1 VASHRK
7 VKVSCSPFRCLV
19 LLQLCIFTAIVRTI
33 ANRTFQASSTCAVSL
48 VRVLRYYSASNK
60 VVLALSYRASY
71 MRMAGIVAQQGLSFL
86 QCTCTFL
93 IPSYS
98 GMLAADH
105 FSRFTQVLLSLPYIR
120 DYPPGF
126 LTSFNI
132 DIISNLWMSQA
143 RSLQLAFY
151 CLPCH

>member
-1 VASHRK
+1 MASHRK

-71 MRMAGIVAQQGLSFL
+71 MRMAGIVTQQGLSFL

-105 FSRFTQVLLSLPYIR
+105 FSRFSTGITFPTLYSGLPPRFSYLL
-120 DYPPGF
+120 
-126 LTSFNI
+126 
-132 DIISNLWMSQA
+132 
-143 RSLQLAFY
+143 
-151 CLPCH
+151 